1 MGSWFSGCTHI
12 EYMNTRMAITKMIT
26 RVMAHALASDKLSS
40 VNTKIRHNIVI
51 NTTVKK
57 EKKTNKK

>member
-12 EYMNTRMAITKMIT
+12 EYMNTRMAITKMNT
-26 RVMAHALASDKLSS
+26 RVKAHALASDKLFSAI
-40 VNTKIRHNIVI
+40 TKIRHSIVI

-57 EKKTNKK
+57 KKKKI